1 MKRIALLILVLL
13 AVGCAA
19 RVPVVSRPAYPDY
32 LFPTVPAVWVGSDDA
47 RRHEE
52 AWTFLQAG
60 ELADAERRYQAL
72 LASSP
77 AFYPAETGLGWLSLA
92 RGDARQAAGHFDRA
106 VTAAATYAPAWI
118 GRGESMLALD
128 DTAEALRSFEAALS
142 VDASLARVDRVVGEL
157 RFRLVSEQLAQARD
171 SAAAGRFD
179 EARGLYERVIATS
192 PDSAFLRVELGR
204 VELGRGDAA
213 RARELAQE
221 AMALDPSDPAAFI
234 LDGELYL
241 AAGNLAEAAAAFSHA
256 YRLDPDED
264 TARRLERIRDRQQ
277 QVALPP
283 ALAAIGSQ
291 PEVTRGDLAALIGS
305 RFADL
310 LRSAAPGRTVII
322 TDTRDHWGQAWIL
335 DVTRAGVMQV
345 DAGYRFEPARGVR
358 RGELAEV
365 VDALLDLFAAVNP
378 GSAASWGGPRR
389 DFSDMRPGHLSYA
402 SAARAVAAGVLDVL
416 DGGTFQP
423 TRPVAGGEAL
433 RAVDRLAALARD
445 LR

>member
-1 MKRIALLILVLL
+1 MKRIGLALVLL

-19 RVPVVSRPAYPDY
+19 RVPVVTRPAYPDY
-32 LFPTVPAVWVGSDDA
+32 LFPTVPAAWVGSEDA
-47 RRHEE
+47 QRHEE

-60 ELADAERRYQAL
+60 ELAGAERRYLAL

-92 RGDARQAAGHFDRA
+92 RGDARQAAERFDRA
-106 VTAAATYAPAWI
+106 VTAAATYVPAWI
-118 GRGESMLALD
+118 GRGESMLVLD
-128 DTAEALRSFEAALS
+128 DTAEALRSFEEALL
-142 VDASLARVDRVVGEL
+142 VDASLARVERVVGEL
-157 RFRLVSEQLAQARD
+157 RFKLVSQQLTQARD
-171 SAAAGRFD
+171 RAAAGRFD
-179 EARGLYERVIATS
+179 EARGLYERVIAAS

-204 VELGRGDAA
+204 VELGRGDPDRA
-213 RARELAQE
+213 RALAQE

-241 AAGNLAEAAAAFSHA
+241 AAGDLAAAAASFGHA
-256 YRLDPDED
+256 YRLDPNEG
-264 TARRLERIRDRQQ
+264 TARRLDRIRDRQQ
-277 QVALPP
+277 PAALPP
-283 ALAAIGSQ
+283 AILAIGSQ
-291 PEVTRGDLAALIGS
+291 PEVTRGELAALIGA
-305 RFADL
+305 RFGDI

-322 TDTRDHWGQAWIL
+322 TDTRDHWGQASIL

-345 DAGYRFEPARGVR
+345 DAGYRFEPARTVR
-358 RGELAEV
+358 RGELAGV
-365 VDALLDLFAAVNP
+365 VDALLDLFAAVDP
-378 GSAASWGGPRR
+378 GAAASWDGPLQ

-402 SAARAVAAGVLDVL
+402 SAARAVAAGVLEVL

-433 RAVDRLAALARD
+433 RAVDRLAALARE

>member
-1 MKRIALLILVLL
+1 MKRIVLALVLL

-19 RVPVVSRPAYPDY
+19 RVPVVTRPAYPDY
-32 LFPTVPAVWVGSDDA
+32 LFPTVPAAWVGSDDA

-60 ELADAERRYQAL
+60 ELTGAERRYLAL

-77 AFYPAETGLGWLSLA
+77 AFYPAQTGLGWLSLA
-92 RGDARQAAGHFDRA
+92 RGDARQAAEHFDRA
-106 VTAAATYAPAWI
+106 VAEASTYVPAWI

-128 DTAEALRSFEAALS
+128 DTTEALRSFEEALL
-142 VDASLARVDRVVGEL
+142 VDAGLTRVERVVGEL
-157 RFRLVSEQLAQARD
+157 RFRLVSDQLAQARG
-171 SAAAGRFD
+171 SAEAGRFD
-179 EARGLYERVIATS
+179 EARGLYERVIAAS

-204 VELGRGDAA
+204 VELGRGDPD

-234 LDGELYL
+234 LDGELHL
-241 AAGNLAEAAAAFSHA
+241 AAGNLAAAGAAFGHA
-256 YRLDPDED
+256 YRLDPTED

-291 PEVTRGDLAALIGS
+291 PEVTRGELAALIGV
-305 RFADL
+305 RFGDL

-322 TDTRDHWGQAWIL
+322 TDTRDHWGQASIL

-345 DAGYRFEPARGVR
+345 DAGYRFEPARIVR
-358 RGELAEV
+358 RGELAGV
-365 VDALLDLFAAVNP
+365 VDALLDLFAASDP
-378 GSAASWGGPRR
+378 RAAASWDGPRQ
-389 DFSDMRPGHLSYA
+389 DFSDMRSGHLSYA
-402 SAARAVAAGVLDVL
+402 PAARAVAAGVLDVL

>member
-1 MKRIALLILVLL
+1 MKRIALFPLLL

-19 RVPVVSRPAYPDY
+19 RIPVVTAPAYPDY
-32 LFPTVPAVWVGSDDA
+32 LFPTVPAAWVGSDDA

-60 ELADAERRYQAL
+60 ELAGAERRYVAL

-77 AFYPAETGLGWLSLA
+77 AFYPAETGLGWLRLA
-92 RGDARQAAGHFDRA
+92 RGDARQAAEHFDRA
-106 VTAAATYAPAWI
+106 VTAEATYVPAWI

-128 DTAEALRSFEAALS
+128 AADEALRSFEEALL
-142 VDASLARVDRVVGEL
+142 VDASLARIERVVGEL
-157 RFRLVSEQLAQARD
+157 RFRLVSERLAQARD

-179 EARGLYERVIATS
+179 EARRLYERVIAAS

-204 VELGRGDAA
+204 VELGRGDPD

-221 AMALDPSDPAAFI
+221 AMALDPADPAAFI

-241 AAGNLAEAAAAFSHA
+241 AAGNLVAAAASFGHA
-256 YRLDPDED
+256 YRLDPNED
-264 TARRLERIRDRQQ
+264 TARRLESIRDRQQ
-277 QVALPP
+277 QAALPP
-283 ALAAIGSQ
+283 AILAVASQ
-291 PEVTRGDLAALIGS
+291 PEVTRGELAALIGT
-305 RFADL
+305 RFGGL
-310 LRSAAPGRTVII
+310 LQSAAPGRTVII
-322 TDTRDHWGQAWIL
+322 TDTRDHWAQAWIL
-335 DVTRAGVMQV
+335 DVTRAGMMQV
-345 DAGYRFEPARGVR
+345 DAAYRFEPERSVR
-358 RGELAEV
+358 RGELAGV
-365 VDALLDLFAAVNP
+365 IDALLDLFAAVDP
-378 GSAASWGGPRR
+378 RAAASWDGPRP

-402 SAARAVAAGVLDVL
+402 SAARAVAAGVLEVL

-433 RAVDRLAALARD
+433 QAVDRLAALARE

>member
-1 MKRIALLILVLL
+1 MKRIVLALVLL

-19 RVPVVSRPAYPDY
+19 RVPVVTRPAYPDY
-32 LFPTVPAVWVGSDDA
+32 LFPTVPAAWVGSDDA

-60 ELADAERRYQAL
+60 ELTGAERRYLAL

-77 AFYPAETGLGWLSLA
+77 AFYPAQTGLGWLSLA
-92 RGDARQAAGHFDRA
+92 RGDARQAAEHFDRA
-106 VTAAATYAPAWI
+106 VAEASTYVPAWI

-128 DTAEALRSFEAALS
+128 DTTEALRSFEEALL
-142 VDASLARVDRVVGEL
+142 VDAGLTRVERVVGEL
-157 RFRLVSEQLAQARD
+157 RFRLVSEQLAQARG
-171 SAAAGRFD
+171 SAEAGRFD
-179 EARGLYERVIATS
+179 EARGLYERVIAAS

-204 VELGRGDAA
+204 VELGRGDPD

-234 LDGELYL
+234 LDGELHL
-241 AAGNLAEAAAAFSHA
+241 AAGNLAAAGAAFGHA
-256 YRLDPDED
+256 YRLDPTED

-283 ALAAIGSQ
+283 ALAAIGSR
-291 PEVTRGDLAALIGS
+291 PEVTRGELAALIGV
-305 RFADL
+305 RFGDL

-322 TDTRDHWGQAWIL
+322 TDTRDHWGQASIL

-345 DAGYRFEPARGVR
+345 DAGYRFEPARIVR
-358 RGELAEV
+358 RGELAGV
-365 VDALLDLFAAVNP
+365 VDALLDLFAASDP
-378 GSAASWGGPRR
+378 RAAASWDGPRQ

-402 SAARAVAAGVLDVL
+402 PAARAVAAGVLDIL
-416 DGGTFQP
+416 DGRTFQP